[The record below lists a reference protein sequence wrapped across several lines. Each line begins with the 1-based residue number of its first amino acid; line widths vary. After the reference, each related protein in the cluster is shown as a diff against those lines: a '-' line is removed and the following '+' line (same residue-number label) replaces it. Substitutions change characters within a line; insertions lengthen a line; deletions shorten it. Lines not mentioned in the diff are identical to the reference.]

1 MKGFSTIVP
10 AMLLALA
17 PLTAVADDDAPK
29 PEATILVQ
37 STETWDGVELTY
49 PEGQPEITVARIK
62 IPAGYTLPMHC
73 HPMPLA
79 GVVVSGKLKVATK
92 VGEAN
97 TFEEGDGVIE
107 VMNTWHQGTAI
118 EDTDLVVVYAG
129 ALGLPTSLSEDG
141 DPALTQYCK

>member
-1 MKGFSTIVP
+1 MKTYLTFAWIS
-10 AMLLALA
+10 LLMIL
-17 PLTAVADDDAPK
+17 PLGAGADDDTPK
-29 PEATILVQ
+29 AESTTLVQ

-49 PEGQPEITVARIK
+49 PAGQPEITVARIK
-62 IPAGYTLPMHC
+62 IPAGVSLPMHC

-79 GVVVSGKLKVATK
+79 GAVVSGKLKVVTK

-97 TFEEGDGVIE
+97 TFEAGEGVIE

-129 ALGLPTSLSEDG
+129 ALGLPTHVLEDG